1 LRVLCYS
8 VYMKNITPLM
18 KEIAE
23 EIASEMAER
32 YKGLESVIPTPE
44 DEHEW
49 EQAQVEQVERFRDF

>member
-1 LRVLCYS
+1 
-8 VYMKNITPLM
+8 M

-44 DEHEW
+44 EEHEW
-49 EQAQVEQVERFRDF
+49 EQSQVEQVERFRDY

>member
-1 LRVLCYS
+1 MCVPCYS
-8 VYMKNITPLM
+8 VYMKNITPLI

-32 YKGLESVIPTPE
+32 YKGLESVIPTSE